1 MREDG
6 AELLIPRL
14 GYKPLIGMIHLPPLP
29 TTQRLG
35 GDVEE
40 IVEYAVNEARK
51 LEEAGFQGAI
61 VENYGDMPYNV
72 DTVDPLRVAVM
83 SVVAR
88 EVARSTSLVVGVNV
102 LRNNPVEALAAAYAA
117 GASFVRVNA
126 YCETRLAPEGILEP
140 KAALVEDIRSKLTR
154 AIMVFADVDVKHS
167 YGLTPVEHAVRQCV
181 ERGAMDA
188 VIVSGSETG
197 AAPPPGYVAAIRVLA
212 GGKPLLLGS
221 GLTVDNIK
229 VYWSLVDGFIVGS
242 SIKIGGTMSPIDLEK
257 ARRLARAA
265 QELRS
270 AQGPAP
276 RPSDSPRQGAT
287 RGGGGAP

>member
-1 MREDG
+1 MQEDG
-6 AELLIPRL
+6 AELLIPGL

-29 TTQRLG
+29 TLQRLG
-35 GDVEE
+35 GDVGE

-51 LEEAGFQGAI
+51 LEEAGFQGAL
-61 VENYGDMPYNV
+61 VENYGDVPYHV
-72 DTVDPLRVAVM
+72 DGVDPLRLAVVT
-83 SVVAR
+83 VVAR
-88 EVARSTSLVVGVNV
+88 EVVRSTSLVVGVNV

-117 GASFVRVNA
+117 GARFIRVNA

-140 KAALVEDIRSKLTR
+140 KAAVVEDVRSKLTR
-154 AIMVFADVDVKHS
+154 AVMVFADVDVKHS
-167 YGLTPVEHAVRQCV
+167 YGLAPVEHAVRQCA

-197 AAPPPGYVAAIRVLA
+197 AAPPPGYVAAVRVLT

-221 GLTVDNIK
+221 GLTADNIR
-229 VYWSLVDGFIVGS
+229 VYWRLVDGFIVGS
-242 SIKIGGTMSPIDLEK
+242 SIKIGGTPSPIDPEK

-270 AQGPAP
+270 ASSLGA
-276 RPSDSPRQGAT
+276 RPQ
-287 RGGGGAP
+287 